1 MGNDWT
7 NAAFAAADVAAAAL
21 AVALMAGEWMR
32 RPMAGLV
39 KTAAAGAVAALAAL
53 CLTAASLGRPALLME
68 VLRDPR
74 SLLFW
79 KTVPPLAIAAALALY
94 VTLQYRG
101 ASWRA
106 VRGAAAAAGAFG
118 LIAAA
123 ALGVVQKLPLR
134 PMLDTN
140 LPAFLF
146 LSFALSAAAVLAVRS
161 NQRAAAA
168 APWAAAVFFL
178 VAAAGYGALMVQENE
193 VSGWVIAM
201 SGAIALLTLGGLW
214 AGATLSQK
222 PAGLAAL
229 AAFPAAALLCQL
241 LMQRFMVSQWHFF

>member
-1 MGNDWT
+1 MGNDWI
-7 NAAFAAADVAAAAL
+7 NAAFAAADIAAAAL

-32 RPMAGLV
+32 RPMAVLV
-39 KTAAAGAVAALAAL
+39 KTAAAGVVAALAAL
-53 CLTAASLGRPALLME
+53 CLTAASLGRPSLLIE
-68 VLRDPR
+68 VLRDPQ

-79 KTVPPLAIAAALALY
+79 KAVPPLAIAAALALY
-94 VTLQYRG
+94 AVLQYRS

-106 VRGAAAAAGAFG
+106 VRGAASAAGAFG

-134 PMLDTN
+134 PMLDSN
-140 LPAFLF
+140 LPALLF

-178 VAAAGYGALMVQENE
+178 VAAAGYGTLMVRENE
-193 VSGWVIAM
+193 VSSWALAM
-201 SGAIALLTLGGLW
+201 GGAIALLTLGGLW
-214 AGATLSQK
+214 AGAKLSQK
-222 PAGLAAL
+222 PAGLAVL

-241 LMQRFMVSQWHFF
+241 LMQHFIVAQWHFF